1 MINSTNTVT
10 IDGLVIDHEEI
21 LNTFKVDETDKFT
34 RWVARPLALLAAVGV
49 AVAILFAGVFMML
62 LSLALVPLLAVLVW
76 AVRIKLQRDISN
88 ADPVVNTQE

>member
-21 LNTFKVDETDKFT
+21 LNTLKVDENDKFT
-34 RWVARPLALLAAVGV
+34 RWVVRPLAFLAAAGI

-62 LSLALVPLLAVLVW
+62 VSLALVPLLAVSVW
-76 AVRIKLQRDISN
+76 AVRTKLQREI
-88 ADPVVNTQE
+88 AKAGPIVNTQE

>member
-21 LNTFKVDETDKFT
+21 LNTLKVGETDKFT
-34 RWVARPLALLAAVGV
+34 RWVARPLALLAAVAV

-62 LSLALVPLLAVLVW
+62 LSLALVPLLAVLIW
-76 AVRIKLQRDISN
+76 AVRIKLQRDITN